1 MEKWTAVVIVSY
13 LIYITLIIFIVDNS
27 SYNIYDIT
35 EEQRSAL
42 DNPSNDPATLLNKF
56 FVLSTVSST
65 YAFLGAVTSIFTIL
79 FIISVL
85 ITINEFIPFT

>member
-1 MEKWTAVVIVSY
+1 MEKWTAVIIASY

-35 EEQRSAL
+35 DEQRNAL
-42 DNPSNDPATLLNKF
+42 SNPSNDPLTLLNKF
-56 FVLSTVSST
+56 FVLSNVSST
-65 YAFLGAVTSIFTIL
+65 YALLGMITSIFTII